1 MPATCTAV
9 EDGWSSA
16 PGVLAP
22 DWVMLSRSIFTYPT
36 PSAPLAGAPRLRH
49 SVTYTRC
56 LRCAGAPRRPTRGS
70 ELSLTIPSWHA
81 ALTDPGEFEHR
92 ICPIN
97 RCRYEP
103 SPRSERLGTLEYPAI
118 RFTRGTY
125 FEAYPV
131 RLRYGLPGCSPSC
144 TDQTGDFPAY
154 EGFYSPAF
162 HGLVTLP
169 VAEYHYDSHWTPCRR
184 DFHPLE

>member
-1 MPATCTAV
+1 M
-9 EDGWSSA
+9 SNS
-16 PGVLAP
+16 
-22 DWVMLSRSIFTYPT
+22 
-36 PSAPLAGAPRLRH
+36 
-49 SVTYTRC
+49 
-56 LRCAGAPRRPTRGS
+56 
-70 ELSLTIPSWHA
+70 
-81 ALTDPGEFEHR
+81 
-92 ICPIN
+92 

-144 TDQTGDFPAY
+144 TDQTGYFPAH

-162 HGLVTLP
+162 HGLAAPSESPIAGARPSAGPLRSGSLP
-169 VAEYHYDSHWTPCRR
+169 VRATSQPSSAAAPNPQSPAAHPLHCPCLKSYDMYLYYASVNIGLIIYADLVPSFSSVRR
-184 DFHPLE
+184 DGRLSSYPACL